1 MSHDLEA
8 AWASTELAR
17 KIIKN
22 PEICFSKTLGLNA
35 YAGRDGNRIW
45 PYADGVIDLETTY
58 ESKKYLVAVEYKRLN
73 EGTHGILTA
82 IGQSHAYLKKG
93 YSASVMIVPE
103 EYPSLNNVGNYI
115 SDVIKETSGREDIGV
130 CTYSHPNSANS
141 SPFKDK
147 ITVHKKF
154 YVDKLSSPL
163 SANSIPKIETQ
174 WAHVREGS
182 TDPDAFFKYLNAVKL
197 VSGEDKLTPDF
208 NPPKELIKAVNDIN
222 PSVNPFNYLSYS
234 NGDGVHDNAWRYFW
248 FKNILHKDMM
258 IGWTKDTSS
267 KFHVNHVLSHINKN
281 DSSGNKQFFSG
292 RSDSIKSKCVE
303 KMNLREISEDEAWIK
318 IAKNFRDRA
327 HSYREDIDSGLEK
340 IGFIEQSG
348 RISEKG
354 YRFLEACERSK
365 DANSSSPT
373 SLMAQALLTEGGF
386 ITFLHYIH
394 KLSDEKFSKNPIAFT
409 NKIGGKYKFK
419 NDEYLEWIE
428 DQLVNKLHVLKK
440 VSARGGAARK
450 PLQAELAILRY
461 FNIISQGWRLGVGI
475 PINWPEVQKLQ
486 QIL

>member
-17 KIIKN
+17 KIISN
-22 PEICFSKTLGLNA
+22 PEICFSKTVGLNA
-35 YAGRDGNRIW
+35 YAGRDGNKVW

-58 ESKKYLVAVEYKRLN
+58 ENKKYLIAVEYKRVN
-73 EGTHGILTA
+73 EGTHGVLTA

-93 YSASVMIVPE
+93 FSASVMIVPQ
-103 EYPSLNNVGNYI
+103 EYPSLNNAGDYI
-115 SDVIKETSGREDIGV
+115 SDVIKETSGRDDIGI
-130 CTYSHPNSANS
+130 CTYSHPDSSSS

-147 ITVHKKF
+147 ITVHKNF
-154 YVDKLSSPL
+154 YVDKTPVNLSPSFT
-163 SANSIPKIETQ
+163 PKIETQ

-197 VSGEDKLTPDF
+197 VGGEDKLIPDF
-208 NPPKELIKAVNDIN
+208 NPPIELINAINIIN
-222 PSVNPFNYLSYS
+222 PSADPFNYLSCCT
-234 NGDGVHDNAWRYFW
+234 GTGVHDHAWRYFW

-258 IGWTKDTSS
+258 IGWTQDKLG
-267 KFHVNHVLSHINKN
+267 KFCINHVLSHISRN
-281 DSSGNKQFFSG
+281 DGSGKKQFFSG

-303 KMNLREISEDEAWIK
+303 KLNSKHISEKEAWITL
-318 IAKNFRDRA
+318 AKNFHDRA

-348 RISEKG
+348 RMSERG

-373 SLMAQALLTEGGF
+373 SLMAQALLIEGGF

-394 KLSDEKFSKNPIAFT
+394 KLSDEKFSKTPMAFT
-409 NKIGGKYKFK
+409 KKIDNDFKFK
-419 NDEYLEWIE
+419 HDEYLEWIE
-428 DQLVNKLHVLKK
+428 DQLANNLHVLKK
-440 VSARGGAARK
+440 VSIRGGTSRK

-461 FNIISQGWRLGVGI
+461 FNIISKGWRLGVGI